1 MSNFSSSPSPVVKVV
16 ATGIGAALFFV
27 FGRFVAIPTPVPN
40 TTISIQ
46 YALLAVFAFLYG
58 PVVAGLM
65 AFIGHWLI
73 DATTYGPWWSWIVAS
88 AVAGIIM
95 GALMLRARAG
105 RGRTT
110 QQTLVTFNVAALL
123 ACVVT
128 WGIVAPGLDILIY
141 AEPAGKVFTQGI
153 VAGISNAL
161 TTCILGSIIVLA
173 YLRTLTQ
180 DASLRVEE

>member
-1 MSNFSSSPSPVVKVV
+1 MSAFGNSASPAVKVV

-88 AVAGIIM
+88 AVAGVIM
-95 GALMLRARAG
+95 GVFMMRARAG
-105 RGRTT
+105 MGRTT
-110 QQTLVTFNVAALL
+110 TQSLVTFNVAALI

-128 WGIVAPGLDILIY
+128 WGVVAPGLDILIY
-141 AEPAGKVFTQGI
+141 AEPASKVFTQGI

-161 TTCILGSIIVLA
+161 TTCILGSIIVVA
-173 YLRTLTQ
+173 YLRTVTQ